1 MVEYEIDQVRQHAEL
16 LYSAEQLE
24 TVYAQMAD
32 SITQR
37 LSGSNPVLAPVML
50 GGLYL
55 SGMLL
60 PRLGFALEIDYL
72 HATRYRGAMRGSTL
86 QWKVKPA
93 TNLAGRTVLVIDD
106 ILDDGL
112 TLHDVVQAV
121 QTAGATEVLT
131 AVLVIK
137 ERSRSVDMAIDFS
150 GVTVPDRY
158 VFGCGMDYK
167 AYWRNLPGIYAVAD
181 NKGASEQVMI
191 E

>member
-1 MVEYEIDQVRQHAEL
+1 MAETDIEQVHQQADL
-16 LYSAEQLE
+16 LYSADQLE
-24 TVYAQMAD
+24 IVYAQMAD

-37 LSGSNPVLAPVML
+37 LSGNHPVLMPVML

-72 HATRYRGAMRGSTL
+72 HATRYRGELHGGTL

-93 TNLAGRTVLVIDD
+93 AELAGRTVLIIDD

-112 TLHDVVQAV
+112 TLHEVVQAV
-121 QTAGATEVLT
+121 RAVGAADVFT
-131 AVLVIK
+131 AVLAVK
-137 ERSRSVDMAIDFS
+137 ERARSVNMVIDFS
-150 GVTVPDRY
+150 GITVPDRY

-167 AYWRNLPGIYAVAD
+167 GYWRNLPGIYAVAD
-181 NKGASEQVMI
+181 THTQANNSC
-191 E
+191 